1 MLRGE
6 TIIYD
11 NTSISHP
18 SVPDL
23 EAIAAPNTENSL
35 NLSSMNNETYLNI
48 INKAYE
54 KMKPQ
59 FPEMVAV
66 VNMPSKESE
75 IAVVS
80 VPSQQ
85 QNLAQPII
93 IDAASDE

>member
-1 MLRGE
+1 
-6 TIIYD
+6 
-11 NTSISHP
+11 
-18 SVPDL
+18 
-23 EAIAAPNTENSL
+23 
-35 NLSSMNNETYLNI
+35 
-48 INKAYE
+48 
-54 KMKPQ
+54 MKPQ

>member
-1 MLRGE
+1 M
-6 TIIYD
+6 
-11 NTSISHP
+11 
-18 SVPDL
+18 PDL

-35 NLSSMNNETYLNI
+35 NLTSMNNETYLNI

-54 KMKPQ
+54 KMQPQ

-85 QNLAQPII
+85 KNPARPII
-93 IDAASDE
+93 INSPSDK